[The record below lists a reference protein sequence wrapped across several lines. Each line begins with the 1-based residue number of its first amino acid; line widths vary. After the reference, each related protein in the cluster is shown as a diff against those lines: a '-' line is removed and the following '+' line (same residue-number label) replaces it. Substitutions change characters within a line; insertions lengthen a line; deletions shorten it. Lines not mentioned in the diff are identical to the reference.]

1 MCPLCKQEDGSDC
14 PVQERDDGRVICFC
28 GKHSWPNTASFQE
41 TCRLMSLTIVRTVH
55 AWTQSL

>member
-1 MCPLCKQEDGSDC
+1 MCPLCKQDDGSDC

-41 TCRLMSLTIVRTVH
+41 TCRLKSLTIVRTVH

>member
-1 MCPLCKQEDGSDC
+1 MCPICKQENGQNC
-14 PVQERDDGRVICFC
+14 PVEERPDGRVICSC

-41 TCRLMSLTIVRTVH
+41 TCRLRSLTIVRTVH